1 MLRVQKLCKTFN
13 TSIFQKSVVAAE
25 NISFDVE
32 FGSIC
37 GIVGQNGAGKTTTIR
52 MILGILLP
60 DSGSISIGGIEHID
74 KTIFGY
80 LPEERGLYKKS
91 TVWEN
96 LFYLGSLKLKDKS
109 IIQSS
114 IKYWLE
120 RFDILDYKNREI
132 AELSK
137 GNQQKIQFIASILHN
152 PKILIVD
159 EPFSGLDPLNQVL
172 FKDILIELKKTGL
185 AIIFCTHQLQTA
197 EEICDSIVMIHQGK
211 VALNG
216 TIEEIKH
223 QYHSDSFDIV
233 FDVNSELQD
242 FILDRTCEIHQISTN
257 KVRVSI
263 SDTNKFTELLQKLSH
278 YQSIVSIE
286 KFIPS
291 LLSIYSDIISSK
303 HIN

>member
-13 TSIFQKSVVAAE
+13 TSLFQKSVIAAD

-52 MILGILLP
+52 MILGILLS
-60 DSGSISIGGIEHID
+60 DSGSISIDGIDHID

-109 IIQSS
+109 IIKSS
-114 IKYWLE
+114 INYWLE
-120 RFDILDYKNREI
+120 RFDIKEYKNREI

-172 FKDILIELKKTGL
+172 FKDILIELKNNGL

-211 VALNG
+211 LALYG
-216 TIEEIKH
+216 TIEAIKH
-223 QYHSDSFDIV
+223 KYYSDSYNIV
-233 FDVNSELQD
+233 FVDTNELQD
-242 FILDRTCEIHQISTN
+242 FIIDKTFEAHLVSSN

-263 SDTNKFTELLQKLSH
+263 PDKSIFTELLQKLSH

-291 LLSIYSDIISSK
+291 LLSIYTDIISSK

>member
-60 DSGSISIGGIEHID
+60 DSGSISIDGIEHID

-91 TVWEN
+91 

-242 FILDRTCEIHQISTN
+242 FILDRTFEIQQISTN

-286 KFIPS
+286 KFVPS

>member
-1 MLRVQKLCKTFN
+1 
-13 TSIFQKSVVAAE
+13 
-25 NISFDVE
+25 
-32 FGSIC
+32 
-37 GIVGQNGAGKTTTIR
+37 
-52 MILGILLP
+52 LLP
-60 DSGSISIGGIEHID
+60 DSGSISIDGIEHID

-109 IIQSS
+109 IIKSS

-120 RFDILDYKNREI
+120 RFDIIDYKNREI

-172 FKDILIELKKTGL
+172 FKDILIELKKSGL

-223 QYHSDSFDIV
+223 QYHSDSFHIV
-233 FDVNSELQD
+233 FDENSELQD
-242 FILDRTCEIHQISTN
+242 FILDRTLEIHQISTN

-263 SDTNKFTELLQKLSH
+263 TDTTKFTELLQKLSH

-286 KFIPS
+286 KFVPS
-291 LLSIYSDIISSK
+291 LLSIYTDIISSK
-303 HIN
+303 NIN